1 MVIAGRAGV
10 REFSVF
16 SGASVFQCG
25 SLRGW
30 ENSDRVDYPVRT
42 EERVRA
48 NVFSLGH
55 IKFEAPRG
63 LRRKI

>member
-1 MVIAGRAGV
+1 MWRLQGGLASGFFVLQCSSVALYEDGKTGDRA
-10 REFSVF
+10 
-16 SGASVFQCG
+16 
-25 SLRGW
+25 
-30 ENSDRVDYPVRT
+30 DYPVRT